1 MDLCSIE
8 DAFPNINGGSP
19 YVGGTDAKQSR
30 EERRAARKLAKKV
43 KGPSLAYSNSNDP
56 DRIVGRLES
65 VGSIQE
71 QKEEFKMPVLP
82 KASCLFSD
90 TGTPAYFGQGQDD
103 TEEGYSSFSVSASDN
118 ANYMLQ
124 PDVTKTFDLKGV
136 AKAGG
141 ELPEPNLDQTWKP
154 MSPAA
159 SYTAFTKPIEQPEM
173 PAPKSVVKQAQGSSS
188 DDTRVLMERIN
199 TLMGRLDHLEKKRA
213 QDSRTEIL
221 VFVGT
226 GLFLILSFEL
236 ISRR

>member
-1 MDLCSIE
+1 
-8 DAFPNINGGSP
+8 
-19 YVGGTDAKQSR
+19 
-30 EERRAARKLAKKV
+30 
-43 KGPSLAYSNSNDP
+43 
-56 DRIVGRLES
+56 
-65 VGSIQE
+65 
-71 QKEEFKMPVLP
+71 
-82 KASCLFSD
+82 
-90 TGTPAYFGQGQDD
+90 
-103 TEEGYSSFSVSASDN
+103 
-118 ANYMLQ
+118 
-124 PDVTKTFDLKGV
+124 
-136 AKAGG
+136 
-141 ELPEPNLDQTWKP
+141 

>member
-1 MDLCSIE
+1 
-8 DAFPNINGGSP
+8 
-19 YVGGTDAKQSR
+19 
-30 EERRAARKLAKKV
+30 
-43 KGPSLAYSNSNDP
+43 
-56 DRIVGRLES
+56 
-65 VGSIQE
+65 
-71 QKEEFKMPVLP
+71 MPVLP

-159 SYTAFTKPIEQPEM
+159 SYTAFTKPVEEPEM
-173 PAPKSVVKQAQGSSS
+173 PAPKPVVKEDQGRSS
-188 DDTRVLMERIN
+188 DDTRALMERIN

-213 QDSRTEIL
+213 QDTRTEIL

-236 ISRR
+236 ISRH